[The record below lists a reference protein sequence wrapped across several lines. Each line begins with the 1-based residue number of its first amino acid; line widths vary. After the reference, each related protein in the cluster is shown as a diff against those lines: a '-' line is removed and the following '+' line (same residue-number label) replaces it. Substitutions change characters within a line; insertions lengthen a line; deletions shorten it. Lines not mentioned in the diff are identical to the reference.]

1 MLRFDMNAV
10 NIRIRKADRKD
21 REALATF
28 QQHLASE
35 TESKTLDRDIVL
47 KGVDAIFDSDRKG
60 FYIVA
65 EIEDAVVGSLLITYE
80 WSDWR
85 NAEFW
90 WIQSVYV
97 DAKLRRK
104 GVYKAMYNHVQT
116 ISKSDPNI
124 CGIRLY
130 VERDNHIA
138 QIVYT
143 DLGMSKSRYDL
154 FEIDT

>member
-1 MLRFDMNAV
+1 MVRFDMNAV

>member
-47 KGVDAIFDSDRKG
+47 KGVDGIFDSDRKG

-104 GVYKAMYNHVQT
+104 GVYKAMYNHVHT